1 MLAKIDLQ
9 FTLPRAVA
17 RIDALANFDYESGGD
32 TWLETMNLSDK
43 EDLIREKNLFT
54 ESKIQKWA
62 KAYFKENV
70 ESDEIM
76 RENCACYDMEG
87 Y

>member
-1 MLAKIDLQ
+1 
-9 FTLPRAVA
+9 
-17 RIDALANFDYESGGD
+17 
-32 TWLETMNLSDK
+32 MNLSDK

-70 ESDEIM
+70 ELNEIM